1 MTLQEQY
8 NLIKKG
14 KGHKGVF
21 LNEAK
26 LRYPNLLRPAATYE
40 EAVKTLNSKNIIK
53 ENIYYPQVLGNE
65 GGTQKEPWELKFRSF
80 LNEEEENIKA
90 DIKKTDKSVEDALAN
105 AYDNTDVDNLDNQIG
120 QEVMNGIYFEAK
132 QNPDKTLDEIRK
144 IVSKN
149 LAKDKLF
156 YVKNGQ
162 FGMEGVGYETQKSDE
177 ASGKS
182 ASSGYGEKTVDKKEP
197 KELQES
203 LEEGNPTFEIAMEG
217 LLVLAVLFQIYT
229 KSVKGVK
236 GWWELFK
243 KKRELNKYPKSMHAA
258 ILKIVKDPEL
268 IAAAK
273 EKIKGPRGGNI
284 SQYKQDDVFKE
295 ILKQKLTPEEY
306 SSLTTSMKGKYSN
319 YTKTYN
325 SQADTKSW
333 DEKGLADLDENFLIK
348 EGFRDGRL
356 EPGRDYE
363 PEVDRG
369 ETNTNFSDDYED
381 DDMTEGLDLYATDD
395 EGEPIL
401 DIEKIVN
408 AIKSSPRF
416 EELKEYPNWMALLDD
431 YLNELDRGFSPG
443 DGYENVSDDDLINDV
458 LEYMKYSGDEDDEE
472 EGEPLNESEDEG
484 QEEFDAEDDA
494 DYELDNED
502 YPGKDDEQIWQDQN
516 YGFTDDDEV
525 DESKEKEEPKKTT
538 KVKKETLETRLAA
551 IEREGAAVTLEAK
564 IQHLQ
569 TEMDTKNER
578 LSMIGEN
585 QDLADLV
592 DGKKLKEMQREIK
605 VLGKRN
611 DKLKKIYEKMT
622 GKAYVQ
628 QEIVD
633 ENAEET
639 PESSEQRKAGE
650 DFKNKPKTPQ
660 PGVKQQPVNERRLF
674 RRK

>member
-1 MTLQEQY
+1 MKTLQEQY

-182 ASSGYGEKTVDKKEP
+182 ASSGYGEKTVGKKEP

-325 SQADTKSW
+325 AQADTKSW
-333 DEKGLADLDENFLIK
+333 DEKGLADLDE
-348 EGFRDGRL
+348 
-356 EPGRDYE
+356 
-363 PEVDRG
+363 
-369 ETNTNFSDDYED
+369 ETL
-381 DDMTEGLDLYATDD
+381 DDMTEGLDLYSTDD
-395 EGEPIL
+395 DGEPTL

-458 LEYMKYSGDEDDEE
+458 LEYMKYAGDEGDEE
-472 EGEPLNESEDEG
+472 DSEELNESEDKEKD
-484 QEEFDAEDDA
+484 EWDDEF
-494 DYELDNED
+494 
-502 YPGKDDEQIWQDQN
+502 KDDEDADEEMDSEIKGKKPSDNIWEDPN
-516 YGFTDDDEV
+516 FGDDGNEDE
-525 DESKEKEEPKKTT
+525 EIPMEEEEQEEPKKTT

-633 ENAEET
+633 EAEGGEET
-639 PESSEQRKAGE
+639 EDEKKRGE
-650 DFKNKPKTPQ
+650 DFKNKQPQTQ